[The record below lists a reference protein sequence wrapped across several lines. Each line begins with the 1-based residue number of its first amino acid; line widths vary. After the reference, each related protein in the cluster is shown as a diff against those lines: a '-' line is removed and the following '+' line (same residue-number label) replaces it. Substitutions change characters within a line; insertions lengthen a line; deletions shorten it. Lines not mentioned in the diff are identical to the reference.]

1 MSCPRLAL
9 LQVKRVAQVTHEE
22 FQERARATARN
33 AGGLRPLAAHIRRLY
48 PLIRTLQSEDNSFYY
63 IAEVVQ
69 MARGDKTDATQFM
82 TRVKT
87 YHHRDRVAAG
97 DPLVHRGMPAA
108 SIVALEQSDATQA
121 TSPTAR
127 RTIAMPFSDSVEGRQ
142 SLSRTQPSELDNSAR
157 TGERAPPS
165 VSANN
170 PSRTLTPPEHRS
182 FAEALYA
189 RPGRRRLA
197 DAD

>member
-1 MSCPRLAL
+1 M
-9 LQVKRVAQVTHEE
+9 THEE
-22 FQERARATARN
+22 FQEHARATARN

-82 TRVKT
+82 TRIKT

-97 DPLVHRGMPAA
+97 DPLVHRGMPAS
-108 SIVALEQSDATQA
+108 SIAAREERDATQA
-121 TSPTAR
+121 PPPTER
-127 RTIAMPFSDSVEGRQ
+127 RTISMPSGDSMEGME
-142 SLSRTQPSELDNSAR
+142 SLSRTGPSEPDNSAR
-157 TGERAPPS
+157 PGQRVPSSAPTNHPARS
-165 VSANN
+165 
-170 PSRTLTPPEHRS
+170 LTPPEHRS